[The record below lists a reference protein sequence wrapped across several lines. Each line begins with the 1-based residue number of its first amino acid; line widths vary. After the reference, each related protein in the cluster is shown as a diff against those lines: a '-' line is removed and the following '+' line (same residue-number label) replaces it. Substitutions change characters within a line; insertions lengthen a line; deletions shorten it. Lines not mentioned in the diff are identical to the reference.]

1 MNHYARGGTMP
12 ASDNSNT
19 ASNAAGN
26 VAKVVFLSLFALVLV
41 VVSVSFAVH
50 HMRVGFERE
59 YQKTLITRIKT
70 DAGNAASAV
79 SGEEIKADSSRA
91 AQKYSSVLPYML
103 MDTNENDYSTQAF
116 GLYEYNNG
124 SLNMLT
130 GNDSDLLIAMKIP
143 VSEWLTSEIVPYEQK
158 EDDVYHYMV
167 PVKDQEGKV
176 VALLELSSQYRPID
190 EMGDKLEGKILS
202 TVILAVI
209 VALGVF
215 ALQYIIPPIIR
226 IVSKKNSE
234 AVL

>member
-1 MNHYARGGTMP
+1 MKCIYLISFAILYSCDIITMNHYARGGTMP

-91 AQKYSSVLPYML
+91 AQKYSAVLPYML

-124 SLNMLT
+124 
-130 GNDSDLLIAMKIP
+130 
-143 VSEWLTSEIVPYEQK
+143 
-158 EDDVYHYMV
+158 
-167 PVKDQEGKV
+167 
-176 VALLELSSQYRPID
+176 
-190 EMGDKLEGKILS
+190 
-202 TVILAVI
+202 
-209 VALGVF
+209 
-215 ALQYIIPPIIR
+215 
-226 IVSKKNSE
+226 
-234 AVL
+234 

>member
-1 MNHYARGGTMP
+1 MP
-12 ASDNSNT
+12 SSDNPNT

-26 VAKVVFLSLFALVLV
+26 VAKVLFLSLFALILV

-50 HMRVGFERE
+50 HMRVGFEKE
-59 YQKTLITRIKT
+59 YQKTLIRRIQT
-70 DAGNAASAV
+70 DASNAASAV
-79 SGEEIKADSSRA
+79 SGEEIKTDSAKA
-91 AQKYSSVLPYML
+91 AQKYSAVLPYML
-103 MDTNENDYSTQAF
+103 MDTNESDYSTQSF

-143 VSEWLTSEIVPYEQK
+143 VSEWLTSEIVPYEK
-158 EDDVYHYMV
+158 REENVYHYMV
-167 PVKDQEGKV
+167 PVKDQEGKA
-176 VALLELSSQYRPID
+176 VALLELSAQYRPID
-190 EMGDKLEGKILS
+190 EMGDKLEEKIFR

-209 VALGVF
+209 VALFGF